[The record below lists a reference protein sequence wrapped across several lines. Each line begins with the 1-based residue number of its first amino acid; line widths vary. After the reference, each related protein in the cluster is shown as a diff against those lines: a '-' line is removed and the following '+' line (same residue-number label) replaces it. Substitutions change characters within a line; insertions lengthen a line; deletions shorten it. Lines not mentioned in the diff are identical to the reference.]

1 MIRKE
6 ITGFKSEVHRS
17 LKNIQNLCVKLSPNE
32 TSCPQCQIEMKVRN
46 VRPRRLITIQH
57 GVVSSR
63 ITTLICKKG
72 CKTAAGKP
80 EIRRPEEL
88 DYLAPPG
95 SNIGYDV
102 EVFCGTKRYLEGL
115 QRKEIKK
122 QLEDEHGI
130 FISSRKISVLANQF
144 VEHFKKLHDSCS
156 QAFRNVLKNDGG
168 TPWHIDATG
177 EDGSGTVLIVYAGW
191 RGWVLGTKK
200 ITTEC
205 KEQIKPL
212 LHETAYQFGNP
223 CAVVRDYGKGMTPAI
238 EEFVQERKDK
248 IIILGCHTHFIK
260 FVGKDLLTPNYNE
273 LRQLIRKHNIRA
285 NLRRIVRAWSRDLG
299 EEVLELK
306 TKIKIWITPDQ
317 TQLLPKG
324 NLGLAIVRAM
334 AQSALDYLENN
345 KNQRFPFVMPYFEFY
360 QRCITLLQ
368 ACDFYMS
375 HSQTDKFIFKA
386 LKRLVC
392 VLTPVISDSSFV
404 GIEKT
409 LSYRFKLFTELRTA
423 LRLNSDKVT
432 KKIMPGA
439 QEPQSVAKEFNDIK
453 KALQKYKVSLLRQ
466 LPRKES
472 AKEKQ
477 QAINKI
483 LKHIKEHEKNLW
495 GHVIQMPKSAGG
507 GVKIVCR
514 TNNCI
519 ENFNGRLKQEERKR
533 SGRKVLTKDFED
545 LPEGVPLI
553 KNLKK
558 FDYVEVLCGSLE
570 NLPAEIAKLDH
581 DERVKKIVKR
591 TQLFKTGSSTTVSLP
606 KCDRQFIRK
615 INIAQLIQNAAA
627 KSELK
632 ISTFAS

>member
-6 ITGFKSEVHRS
+6 ITRFKCEVHLS
-17 LKNIQNLCVKLSPNE
+17 LHNIQSLCVKLSPDE

-46 VRPRRLITIQH
+46 VRLRRLITIQH
-57 GVVSSR
+57 GVVFSR

-72 CKTAAGKP
+72 CKKADGRP

-88 DYLAPPG
+88 DYLVSPG
-95 SNIGYDV
+95 ANIGYDV
-102 EVFCGTKRYLEGL
+102 EVFCGIKRYLEGL

-130 FISSRKISVLANQF
+130 YISSRKISVLANQF
-144 VEHFKKLHDSCS
+144 VEHFKKLHDRCS
-156 QAFRNVLKNDGG
+156 PAFSNVLKSDGG

-191 RGWVLGTKK
+191 RGWVLGTRK

-212 LHETAYQFGNP
+212 LHETAHQFGDP
-223 CAVVRDYGKGMTPAI
+223 CAVVRDYGKGMTPAV
-238 EEFVQERKDK
+238 EEFVQERKVE

-260 FVGKDLLTPNYNE
+260 FVGKDLLTPEYNE

-285 NLRRIVRAWSRDLG
+285 NLRRIVRAWSKDLG
-299 EEVLELK
+299 EEISKLK
-306 TKIKIWITPDQ
+306 TKIEIWISPDQ

-324 NLGLAIVRAM
+324 KMGLAIVRAM

-360 QRCITLLQ
+360 QRCKTLLQ
-368 ACDFYMS
+368 ACKFYMN
-375 HSQTDKFIFKA
+375 HSQTDKSIFKA

-392 VLTPVISDSSFV
+392 VLSSVISDSSFV
-404 GIEKT
+404 RIEQT
-409 LSYRFKLFTELRTA
+409 LSYQFKLFTELRTA
-423 LRLNSDKVT
+423 LRLNSDKAT

-439 QEPQSVAKEFNDIK
+439 QEPQTVARELNDIK
-453 KALQKYKVSLLRQ
+453 KALRKYQVSLLRQ
-466 LPRKES
+466 LPRRES

-495 GHVIQMPKSAGG
+495 GHVIQMTKSAGG

-558 FDYVEVLCGSLE
+558 SDYVEILCGSLE
-570 NLPAEIAKLDH
+570 NLPAAIAKLDH
-581 DERVKKIVKR
+581 DERVKKTLKR
-591 TQLFKTGSSTTVSLP
+591 TQSVKIESSTTVSLS
-606 KCDRQFIRK
+606 KDDRQFIRK

-627 KSELK
+627 QSDPK
-632 ISTFAS
+632 ISPFAA